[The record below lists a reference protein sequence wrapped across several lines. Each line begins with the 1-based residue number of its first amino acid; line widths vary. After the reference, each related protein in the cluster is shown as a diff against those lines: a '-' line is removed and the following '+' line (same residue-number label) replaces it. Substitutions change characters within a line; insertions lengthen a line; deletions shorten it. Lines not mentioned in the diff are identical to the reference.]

1 MEKQRFST
9 DNLIALCNTDEQV
22 RYSINQIGDHLNDL
36 CDGEDYRITLMEEE
50 PQDKKLFRWRN
61 ALPGHRAF
69 SRLVKKDSRIDEE
82 KPKLKLGE
90 LPEEPKSQ
98 NSLWYSLYKKCSDAI
113 TVSEAH
119 KTFLLARDLA
129 TVSFVFAI
137 MGPRGS
143 SIFWPQGY
151 LGASI
156 LRFHDRS
163 VSLTINRCTES
174 RQALCVQCNYR
185 VHG

>member
-129 TVSFVFAI
+129 TVSFGVRHHGTPGVFYFLAT
-137 MGPRGS
+137 GLPG
-143 SIFWPQGY
+143 
-151 LGASI
+151 
-156 LRFHDRS
+156 RFYTS
-163 VSLTINRCTES
+163 FP
-174 RQALCVQCNYR
+174 
-185 VHG
+185 